1 MVITMSNGYIYI
13 LTNPS
18 LNGLVKIGSTAY
30 NVAVRVKQLSSTTSI
45 PEPFAV
51 AYEIYVNNFQEFEK
65 ELHNK
70 LSKYRVNPKREF
82 FKISVESVIEVV
94 KNMAKTSHYKPED
107 YFEAIEILPKLLK
120 RYGNNINPSIVS
132 VRIYQEIDRVYLET
146 TEYEYIADYL
156 KDQNIHRSDLGFI
169 SEWVDRY
176 HDAHVFEV
184 TDPIEK
190 NVEKFMELDDISMV
204 NCAGQLFVSSWDP
217 YKKK

>member
-1 MVITMSNGYIYI
+1 MSNGYIYI

-18 LNGLVKIGSTAY
+18 LDGLLKIGSTAY
-30 NVAVRVKQLSSTTSI
+30 NVAVRATQLSSTTSI

-65 ELHNK
+65 ELHSK
-70 LSKYRVNPKREF
+70 LSKHRVNPKREF
-82 FKISVESVIEVV
+82 FKLSVESVIEVI
-94 KNMAKTSHYKPED
+94 KDMAKIPYYKPED

-156 KDQNIHRSDLGFI
+156 KDQHIHRNDLGFI
-169 SEWVDRY
+169 ADLVDEY
-176 HDAHVFEV
+176 HDDPVFKV

-190 NVEKFMELDDISMV
+190 NVGKFMDLDDISMA
-204 NCAGQLFVSSWDP
+204 NCAGQLFVPSWDP
-217 YKKK
+217 YKKE